1 MMTRRALA
9 DAIDDLDEQI
19 SVLQATKAETF
30 GAYRE
35 QLKTTGHAKDA
46 VKLEMEAT
54 KAAIRQRRKLA
65 EDAMAV
71 EEKDALV
78 DEILAE
84 IRRVDKSLG
93 MKHARA
99 SAPAREEAA

>member
-1 MMTRRALA
+1 MMTRKALA

-19 SVLQATKAETF
+19 ADLQRAKGDTYS
-30 GAYRE
+30 AYRE

-65 EDAMAV
+65 EDASGV

-78 DEILAE
+78 DEILTE
-84 IRRVDKSLG
+84 IRRVDKSSDVR
-93 MKHARA
+93 HARTRV
-99 SAPAREEAA
+99 AREEAA